1 MTDREYLR
9 WKRENDINSLSDLN
23 EWMNKGVSDGHHF
36 VPLHEDR
43 KSHGLM
49 MRYLDEMPVNR
60 ESAEEIM
67 DAIRRRDELYAFED
81 ELPELLRTKFLGLL
95 SEEEKETYI
104 DV

>member
-1 MTDREYLR
+1 MKDGEYLR
-9 WKRENDINSLSDLN
+9 WKRENGINSLRELN
-23 EWMNKGVSDGHHF
+23 EWMNEGVSDGHCF
-36 VPLHEDR
+36 APLHEDR
-43 KSHGLM
+43 GSYDLM
-49 MRYLDEMPVNR
+49 IRYLDEMPVNR